1 VLGLTKAL
9 AREQGPFQI
18 RVNAICPGLIDTDIF
33 HGQLSA
39 ESRQAIIDATP
50 IGRIG
55 QPQDVAGCAL
65 FLASDLSSYV
75 TGSEI
80 DVNGGVHIH

>member
-1 VLGLTKAL
+1 M
-9 AREQGPFQI
+9 

-33 HGQLSA
+33 QGQLSA
-39 ESRQAIIDATP
+39 ENRQAIIDATP